1 MKWPK
6 CHQNLLATILLLFLA
21 SMMFVMFRLRPQW
34 QEYSRLRSER
44 DGLEGQLK
52 SSIWPRDASRL
63 DALLR
68 DYRKRIDKDLG
79 TGTGQGLKQFSE
91 DVLKRATS
99 QFDERIIGEY
109 GSIQDFMQ
117 KASQTEYKDQYD
129 RLDTY
134 LLGHKV
140 NLDQSIFGMDE
151 STNEPHKYQ
160 MLLKLWTTKGVVDC
174 AVAAGLK
181 VTQSRSSRGRPASQ
195 VHICPMRAYTISESA
210 AESYLQEFP
219 VQMEVR
225 GKLSAFRKFVQ
236 LLCSDGHFFPI
247 IQMELSTTPPR
258 TSGKN
263 PEKGDKDGF
272 FRTRE
277 LTARVVCSS
286 FFMPKA
292 GEAVKMEVK
301 KTRPSLPQGL

>member
-6 CHQNLLATILLLFLA
+6 CHQNLVAVVFLLAVACLLA
-21 SMMFVMFRLRPQW
+21 WMFRLRPQW
-34 QEYSRLRSER
+34 QEYDRLRAER
-44 DGLEGQLK
+44 EGLEGQLK
-52 SSIWPRDASRL
+52 SSAWPRDASRL

-79 TGTGQGLKQFSE
+79 TGTGQGLREYSE
-91 DVLKRATS
+91 NVLRRATS
-99 QFDERIIGEY
+99 QFHERIIGEY
-109 GSIQDFMQ
+109 GSLQDFMQ

-140 NLDQSIFGMDE
+140 NLDQSIYGMDE

-160 MLLKLWTTKGVVDC
+160 MLLKLWTTQGVVDC
-174 AVAAGLK
+174 AVGAGLR

-195 VHICPMRAYTISESA
+195 VHICPMRAYALSDSSA
-210 AESYLQEFP
+210 EAYLLEFP

-225 GKLSAFRKFVQ
+225 GKLEAFRRFVQ
-236 LLCSDGHFFPI
+236 SLCSENHFYPI
-247 IQMELSTTPPR
+247 IQMELVTTPPR
-258 TSGKN
+258 TGGKN
-263 PEKGDKDGF
+263 PDKGDKDGF
-272 FRTRE
+272 FRTHD

-301 KTRPSLPQGL
+301 KTLPPLPGGM